1 MQLSNFS
8 KGKSP
13 IEMLYHWEM
22 NHPEKVYLRQPI
34 DGQWREYTWSQVAD
48 ATRKLTN
55 ALYNLGFNRG
65 DKIAILSKNCAE
77 WIITDL
83 ALQLGG
89 FVSVPLYFDQTPE
102 TLGYV
107 LEHSDS
113 KAIFVGKLD
122 KKVWDRLKGSIPD
135 DLVKIGFSFHGQDCD
150 FDRENEVDHSLA
162 ELIDKSSAFDQF
174 PVPADDDVWTII
186 YTSGTTGHPKG
197 VVHCYRAPRHVGPR
211 SLDIFRITPDDRSLS
226 FLPLAHVAERLLVA
240 TNSMYSGMQINFT
253 QSLSTFQRD
262 LCSVRPT
269 IFFSVPRLWK
279 KFQGGIL
286 EKMPQEKL
294 VWLLRIPFVKS
305 VVSQKVRKTL
315 GLDQAR
321 IIVSGA
327 AAISPALLDWYAK
340 IGIHISEGYGMTEN
354 FAYGFIG
361 RPNEYKPGT
370 VGKAMPD
377 NGFKL
382 SEEGEILF
390 NCPTLMSGYYK
401 DEEKTREALDTQ
413 GYYKTGDLGEVDSQ
427 GYLRISGRIKEIFKT
442 EKGEYVAPAPI
453 EAQLASF
460 KGFEQICLAGSG
472 LTQPVAVVTL
482 AEAYQ
487 NSPRSEIGEAIHKFV
502 QQLNASLLNHE
513 KISGVVI
520 STKDWSPDTG
530 FVTPTLKVKRNK
542 VEEQYSTLMAHVSKS
557 GETVVWESAQQAAV

>member
-34 DGQWREYTWSQVAD
+34 DGQWHEYTWAQVAD
-48 ATRKLTN
+48 SARRLTS

-65 DKIAILSKNCAE
+65 DKVAILSKNCAE

-102 TLGYV
+102 TLRYV
-107 LEHSDS
+107 LEHSDA
-113 KAIFVGKLD
+113 KAIFIGKLD
-122 KKVWDRLKGSIPD
+122 QKVWDRLKGSIPT
-135 DLVKIGFSFHGQDCD
+135 DLLKIGFSFHGKDCD
-150 FDRENEVDHSLA
+150 FDRQKDTDYSLA
-162 ELIDKSSAFDQF
+162 ELIDKSAPFDQF

-211 SLDIFRITPDDRSLS
+211 TLDIFNITQNDRSLS

-240 TNSMYSGMQINFT
+240 TNSLYSGMQINFT

-262 LCSVRPT
+262 LCAVRPT

-286 EKMPQEKL
+286 EKMPQDKL
-294 VWLLRIPFVKS
+294 DWLLRIPLVKHI
-305 VVSQKVRKTL
+305 VSRKVRKTL

-327 AAISPALLDWYAK
+327 AAISPSLLDWYAR
-340 IGIHISEGYGMTEN
+340 IGIHIAEGYGMTEN

-361 RPNEYKPGT
+361 RPSEYKPGT

-377 NGFKL
+377 NGFLL
-382 SEEGEILF
+382 SPDGEILF
-390 NCPTLMSGYYK
+390 NCPTLMHGYYK
-401 DEEKTREALDTQ
+401 DSEKTQEALDAQ
-413 GYYKTGDLGEVDSQ
+413 GYYKTGDLGVLDSQ

-487 NSPRSEIGEAIHKFV
+487 NSPRSEIGEAIDSFV
-502 QQLNASLLNHE
+502 KQLNASLLNHE

-542 VEEQYSTLMAHVSKS
+542 VEEQYSTLMAHVSTS
-557 GETVVWESAQQAAV
+557 GETVVWESGQTASA